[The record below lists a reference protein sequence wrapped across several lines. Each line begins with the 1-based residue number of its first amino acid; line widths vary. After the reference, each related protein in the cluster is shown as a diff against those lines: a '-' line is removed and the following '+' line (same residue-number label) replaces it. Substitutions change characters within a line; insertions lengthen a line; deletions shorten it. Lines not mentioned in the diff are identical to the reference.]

1 MSWHYTL
8 VVIDSSS
15 DTTQVAFLF
24 ETFWSVICIVF
35 LINIRYVFAYKK
47 RFEYFIHKSNRY
59 RK

>member
-35 LINIRYVFAYKK
+35 LINIRYVFAYEK
-47 RFEYFIHKSNRY
+47 RFEYFNHKSNRY

>member
-35 LINIRYVFAYKK
+35 LINIRYVFAYGK